1 LFQNPQKDIPLG
13 TFIAIGISSVSYI
26 AVVWLLGSCIVRDAT
41 GPLVAMVIDTVN
53 TTSTT
58 EIPSLINS
66 TMSTVIAKLPYT
78 FHNVQ
83 NCSLAEAGECKY
95 GLIHDYQVRT
105 VLLLI
110 TYNYQLSVELRI
122 WIENLSKLSDIVDIE

>member
-1 LFQNPQKDIPLG
+1 
-13 TFIAIGISSVSYI
+13 
-26 AVVWLLGSCIVRDAT
+26 
-41 GPLVAMVIDTVN
+41 MVIDTVN

-66 TMSTVIAKLPYT
+66 TMSAVIAKLPYT

-110 TYNYQLSVELRI
+110 TYDYQLSVELRI
-122 WIENLSKLSDIVDIE
+122 WIENLKILVCNIKLSEVLYMYIIILLKRFPNIQEYVKYVQQMFMYIIIKL